1 MTNTYKYI
9 FPAIRGIQ
17 AGREYYVA
25 MCPLKLIPSIFRFD
39 DEELSPEFR
48 AQRTLN
54 RARVPEIA
62 RYMTNNPN
70 DYVFSAITA
79 SIDGEVKFLPVAD
92 SSDRTLNGILEV
104 NMDAQF
110 IINDGQHRRAAIE
123 MAIKNEPR
131 LGDES
136 IAVVFFVD
144 RGLERSQEMLAD
156 LNRHWLRL

>member
-54 RARVPEIA
+54 RSRVPEIA
-62 RYMTNNPN
+62 RYMTNNIK
-70 DYVFSAITA
+70 DYVFSAITV
-79 SIDGEVKFLPVAD
+79 DFPNFRRHFLT
-92 SSDRTLNGILEV
+92 SNL
-104 NMDAQF
+104 
-110 IINDGQHRRAAIE
+110 
-123 MAIKNEPR
+123 
-131 LGDES
+131 
-136 IAVVFFVD
+136 
-144 RGLERSQEMLAD
+144 
-156 LNRHWLRL
+156 